1 MALFFLLFRGAFRSL
16 HAFHQDEFNLTVDTT
31 KLGRSLI
38 LDGLELVIK
47 KSLGKGLFFKMTRI

>member
-38 LDGLELVIK
+38 LDGLELVFR
-47 KSLGKGLFFKMTRI
+47 KSLGKGPFF